1 MAAGGRGPHAEERAV
16 SEATP
21 GRRRD
26 EHLRDVDPIVIRWT
40 SPMRPMELWWFGPG
54 PRGSA
59 APTGACGSS
68 TYRPSAASCSL
79 PRHAVDA
86 DSRASPAHRAPSP
99 CIARCASSIP
109 ASRQPGGGGCRE
121 PRGGPM
127 GADAAPSSR
136 HSPGH
141 PPAAA
146 APPSCARGGERGG
159 AGQRRAAGLRK
170 GGVGGGSERI
180 D

>member
-59 APTGACGSS
+59 APTGARGSR
-68 TYRPSAASCSL
+68 TYRW
-79 PRHAVDA
+79 VT
-86 DSRASPAHRAPSP
+86 
-99 CIARCASSIP
+99 
-109 ASRQPGGGGCRE
+109 
-121 PRGGPM
+121 M
-127 GADAAPSSR
+127 
-136 HSPGH
+136 
-141 PPAAA
+141 PPQ
-146 APPSCARGGERGG
+146 ARGALLGTHPL
-159 AGQRRAAGLRK
+159 QRRRRPAREEEREAGLGSDGRAGLRK